1 MALSTTR
8 AGDTVTRNWLS
19 RLAGK
24 TSIPAHGTAT
34 IGYGSIHWRRK
45 GEGMKHIWVVEMW
58 DSGKWNTTV
67 GVGIDRENGREAL
80 KDWKSR
86 CPDDKF
92 RLVKYTRED
101 E

>member
-1 MALSTTR
+1 
-8 AGDTVTRNWLS
+8 
-19 RLAGK
+19 
-24 TSIPAHGTAT
+24 
-34 IGYGSIHWRRK
+34 
-45 GEGMKHIWVVEMW
+45 MKHIWVVEMW